1 MINRAI
7 VFLGVIFL
15 ACPVSVVF
23 SQEHPLRERPALS
36 DGPASTAVE
45 GEVKMKSV
53 VMIVAQENFRDEEL
67 LQPKEILERNGI
79 EVKIASTTLK
89 EIKGMLGA
97 KVKPDILLAELD
109 YRKFDAVI
117 FVGGSGASQYWDD
130 PLAHELAR
138 LAESNNKLV
147 AAICIAPVTL
157 GRAGLLKDR
166 RATVWQSEAGELQAL
181 GADYTGQPVE
191 KVANIITAAGP
202 FAAREFGEEISRV
215 LLK

>member
-1 MINRAI
+1 MIKRAV
-7 VFLGVIFL
+7 VFLAILFL
-15 ACPVSVVF
+15 GGLAGTAS
-23 SQEHPLRERPALS
+23 SQERPLRERPALS

-45 GEVKMKSV
+45 GAVKMKSA
-53 VMIVAQENFRDEEL
+53 VMIVAQGNFRDEEL

-79 EVKIASTTLK
+79 QVKIASTTLN

-97 KVKPDILLAELD
+97 TVEPDVLLIDLD

-138 LAESNNKLV
+138 LAQSNNKLV

-157 GRAGLLKDR
+157 AKAGLLKGR
-166 RATVWQSEAGELQAL
+166 RATVWQSEGKQLEDL
-181 GADYTGQPVE
+181 GANYTARPVE
-191 KVANIITAAGP
+191 KDANIITAAGP
-202 FAAREFGEEISRV
+202 FAAREFAEEISRE